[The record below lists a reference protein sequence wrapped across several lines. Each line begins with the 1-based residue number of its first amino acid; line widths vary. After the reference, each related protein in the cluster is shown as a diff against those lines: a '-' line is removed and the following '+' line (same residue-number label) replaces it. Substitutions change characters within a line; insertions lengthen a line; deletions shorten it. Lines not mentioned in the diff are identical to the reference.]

1 MVVKENDLLVTE
13 YGHHEFVEGAEV
25 SLDGVVGVPQA
36 LEVDKVA
43 DKVVLGRLLAGLEL
57 LPLAELAPRLLVR
70 LLAKS
75 RRTAS
80 GAAEASPT
88 PLRLQEKRVKSG

>member
-25 SLDGVVGVPQA
+25 SLDGVVGVSQP

-57 LPLAELAPRLLVR
+57 LPLAELAPRLLV
-70 LLAKS
+70 
-75 RRTAS
+75 T
-80 GAAEASPT
+80 T
-88 PLRLQEKRVKSG
+88 PGVGGQHPAQRKRVQLLLVCRKRE